1 MMAWLPLGHLTFSR
15 ASVPELQCHWAAG
28 MERASEEEG
37 HWGVET
43 GLGWRVRRQGLRED
57 GRAAGGLAWPG
68 RVLAGSLGFPAAAAL
83 GVGGGEPEV
92 SHLGTHPG
100 SWSVESALGRAV
112 LGGPEVGPG
121 GTLRAGARGSSPPT
135 SSGRVVSAIHASRVL
150 EDGPRGRPAAPRP
163 QALPVLPGTGGQ
175 PQGTSRVGAPF

>member
-1 MMAWLPLGHLTFSR
+1 MR
-15 ASVPELQCHWAAG
+15 
-28 MERASEEEG
+28 
-37 HWGVET
+37 T
-43 GLGWRVRRQGLRED
+43 GEQRE
-57 GRAAGGLAWPG
+57 AWPG
-68 RVLAGSLGFPAAAAL
+68 QGGSSQAPSGSLPPQRW

-150 EDGPRGRPAAPRP
+150 EDGPQGRPAAPRP